1 MFGRED
7 YTYSQM
13 KKDSAI
19 DWLNQLLTSKD
30 VINRHGAKITLDHIE
45 TLNRRIKELEDKNA
59 LKDQYLKK
67 LKSKA

>member
-1 MFGRED
+1 MFVKED
-7 YTYSQM
+7 HTYSQM
-13 KKDSAI
+13 KQDSAI
-19 DWLNQLLTSKD
+19 DWLKQLLTCED
-30 VINRHGAKITLDHIE
+30 VVNRHGAKITLDHIE

>member
-19 DWLNQLLTSKD
+19 DWLNQLLTSED